1 MSVNFTL
8 LYCKTKLQE
17 IDYRERLSKIFDW
30 VEKKYIDK
38 DQFIELINYSVN
50 LDMFPTED

>member
-30 VEKKYIDK
+30 VERKYIDK
-38 DQFIELINYSVN
+38 DQFIELINYSVD
-50 LDMFPTED
+50 LDLVPTED

>member
-30 VEKKYIDK
+30 VERKYIDK

-50 LDMFPTED
+50 LDLVPTED

>member
-38 DQFIELINYSVN
+38 DQFIELINYSID
-50 LDMFPTED
+50 LDLVPTED

>member
-30 VEKKYIDK
+30 VERKYINK

-50 LDMFPTED
+50 LDLVPTED

>member
-17 IDYRERLSKIFDW
+17 VDYRERLSKIYDW

-38 DQFIELINYSVN
+38 DQFIELINYSVD
-50 LDMFPTED
+50 LDLVPTED

>member
-38 DQFIELINYSVN
+38 DQFIELINYSVD
-50 LDMFPTED
+50 LDLVPTED

>member
-17 IDYRERLSKIFDW
+17 VDYRERLSKIFDW
-30 VEKKYIDK
+30 VEKDYIDK

-50 LDMFPTED
+50 LDLLPTED